1 MLNAF
6 ILYFILVFI
15 HTDHYLTEKNI
26 LYLQLLSENWE
37 KTKTKLR
44 KGKQYFSPG
53 FWHNGKRKFRRQ
65 EEKSHK
71 VSQSLMIFLYN
82 ISTSKVPIAYSSPYP
97 ISQHFEPFV

>member
-1 MLNAF
+1 MLDAF
-6 ILYFILVFI
+6 ILYFILIFI
-15 HTDHYLTEKNI
+15 HTVHYLKEENI
-26 LYLQLLSENWE
+26 LYFQILSENWE
-37 KTKTKLR
+37 KTKNKK

-53 FWHNGKRKFRRQ
+53 FGHDGKLKFRRQ

-71 VSQSLMIFLYN
+71 VAQTLMICLYY